1 MLDKSQNSSFLEKVD
16 HWAQALLSPF
26 RHTLQHSV
34 TWSGIGVHRG
44 QIATVSVHP
53 YFPPSQAHQGV
64 IFCGYP
70 LAEWS
75 VLHSAY
81 ASCLTHPKVG
91 QKKMTEHLFAALYA
105 AGIDDVSIEVD
116 GEELPIL
123 DGSAWLY
130 LEPLKSVYS
139 SSPSDQLSDLSLSRE
154 WIHLPKGYAVSWLES
169 DLHVLSD
176 LDDVDQFSVS
186 SALPLQVSLH
196 LNLPPLASH
205 SFDLRTT
212 SDLYQR
218 VIPAKTF
225 GFAKDEQALKS
236 LGLIKG
242 VSYENT
248 RVYDHLGKAINPPHI
263 HDEAAAHKILD
274 FLGDLYRLPY
284 SPKGTV
290 HIGRGSHE
298 LNHRF
303 VQAIIRSFKSGLT
316 ESPMI

>member
-1 MLDKSQNSSFLEKVD
+1 MLEKSQNPSFFEKID

-34 TWSGIGVHRG
+34 TWTGIGVHSG
-44 QIATVSVHP
+44 QITTVSVYP
-53 YFPPSQAHQGV
+53 YFPPSQDHQGV

-70 LAEWS
+70 LVEWS
-75 VLHSAY
+75 VSNSAY

-130 LEPLKSVYS
+130 LEPLKSVYT
-139 SSPSDQLSDLSLSRE
+139 SPQSVQRSDLSLSRK
-154 WIHLPKGYAVSWLES
+154 WTHLPKGYTVSWLES
-169 DLHVLSD
+169 NLHVLSD
-176 LDDVDQFSVS
+176 LDDANQVSVS
-186 SALPLQVSLH
+186 SVLPLQVSLH
-196 LNLPPLASH
+196 LDLPPLASH

-218 VIPAKTF
+218 VMPAKTF
-225 GFAKDEQALKS
+225 GFAKDEEKLKN
-236 LGLIKG
+236 LGLIRG
-242 VSYENT
+242 VSHENT

-284 SPKGTV
+284 SPKGKV

-303 VQAIIRSFKSGLT
+303 VQAIVQ
-316 ESPMI
+316 SP